1 MADQFNNLGVEDSL
15 GNRTTVVQLTEL
27 GAASLLPLSTLQGR
41 LETNRTETADY
52 SVTAADSVVL
62 ASPPAATT
70 ITVTLPLAVKD
81 ARYTVI
87 RIDNDGASGV
97 TIATVGTETID
108 GAVTLALAVN
118 TAAKHGVTLYCDGTN
133 WWTAS

>member
-1 MADQFNNLGVEDSL
+1 MADQFHNLGVEDSL
-15 GNRTTVVQLTEL
+15 GNRTTVIELTEL
-27 GAASLLPLSTLQGR
+27 GAAALLPLSTLQGR

-52 SVTAADSVVL
+52 SITAADSVVL
-62 ASPPAATT
+62 ANAPGATT
-70 ITVTLPLAVKD
+70 ITMTLPDAVKD

-97 TIATVGTETID
+97 TIATADAATID
-108 GAVTLALAVN
+108 GAATLVLAVN
-118 TAAKHGVTLYCDGTN
+118 TATKHGVTLYCDGTN